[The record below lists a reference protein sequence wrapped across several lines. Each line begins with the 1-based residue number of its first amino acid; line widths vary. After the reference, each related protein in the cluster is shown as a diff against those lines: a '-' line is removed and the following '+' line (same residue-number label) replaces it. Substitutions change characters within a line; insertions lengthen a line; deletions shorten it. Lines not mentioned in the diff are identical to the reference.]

1 MSSKDLTEENIVTGV
16 INNNI
21 GYFIENYELAKD
33 NIFFMNY
40 FKEYINGELVEVD
53 NVIDNIINNFDIK
66 IIEICY
72 RYLEK
77 SNFHTFI
84 DSLTIIII
92 NPNNDYNNYTEML
105 SILDKLINNSIVFEF
120 YLNHDITDI
129 LDFIVNNNNINKSN
143 SESFKLFFKLLKHK
157 DSRPKIIEY
166 FDNKVEYYKQN
177 RELKNVLTIDDE
189 YISSYNQ
196 ILIFNTNLYII
207 LIELWGKGINKY
219 KLSKIN
225 YETNNFLSVSFF
237 QIHKLLEYILAN
249 NYNEKD
255 LRIKEL
261 DHIKKILIN
270 NNNNAG
276 LKHLKINV
284 EKILNILHSI
294 IKNKTMLVIIDN
306 FYENT
311 IYWINNNLSQ
321 TEESNAPDTIPPPHR
336 FKTTG
341 GQLCNIVKHV
351 PIVLNE
357 CNDILET
364 LYVFC
369 KNYRIELCS
378 SFTEFIINIF
388 NEKLTS
394 NPHTKINYMKLFNNS
409 LLDIVEQ
416 NNKTIAIPDFVN
428 YDKNISKITLSLLTL
443 YSGIKKSFNNDEIY
457 NMLYPMSILATIFN
471 LTIYTLEDYRYY
483 FNTNI
488 NINSKYFKELM
499 YDNLNNFQFIIDE
512 ILCGLNKISELETSV
527 TNSSA
532 ISNENSRIIDGEIKK
547 INNLNIYLNI
557 FSTFI
562 IKSSKYYSELI
573 LCDEIKYGF
582 NNIMITTLNKL
593 TSKNR
598 KQYKIMDTTNLDFH
612 PLDGLI
618 IIKSILLNLI
628 HKMSNETILVNIIS
642 ENDGYI
648 KNSILLLINIL
659 SKKDK
664 IKTMDYNYLNFLDTK
679 ITTKLDAIKALDIEI
694 PDELCDP
701 IMDTIIQN
709 PIMLPN
715 NIIIDYST
723 ISRHLL
729 TNETNPFN
737 REPLTHEILEEY
749 NQLQDVKIKID
760 AFKLKLKEF
769 NDKHKI

>member
-1 MSSKDLTEENIVTGV
+1 MSSKDLTEENILTGV

-21 GYFIENYELAKD
+21 SYFIENYEIAKD

-53 NVIDNIINNFDIK
+53 NVLDNIINNFDIK
-66 IIEICY
+66 VIEICY
-72 RYLEK
+72 RYLEE

-84 DSLTIIII
+84 DSLTTIII
-92 NPNNDYNNYTEML
+92 NPNNNFNNYTEML
-105 SILDKLINNSIVFEF
+105 SILDKLINNIDVFDV
-120 YLNHDITDI
+120 YLNIDIADI

-143 SESFKLFFKLLKHK
+143 SPSFKLFFKLLKHK
-157 DSRPKIIEY
+157 DMRPKIIEY

-177 RELKNVLTIDDE
+177 RELKNVLTIDEE
-189 YISSYNQ
+189 YVSTYNQ
-196 ILIFNTNLYII
+196 ELIFNTNLYII
-207 LIELWGKGINKY
+207 LIELWAKGINKY

-225 YETNNFLSVSFF
+225 SETTNFLSVSFF

-261 DHIKKILIN
+261 DHIKKLLVN

-276 LKHLKINV
+276 LKSIKINV
-284 EKILNILHSI
+284 EKILNILYSI

-311 IYWINNNLSQ
+311 IYWINNNLLQ
-321 TEESNAPDTIPPPHR
+321 TEESNVPDTIPPPHR
-336 FKTTG
+336 FKTIG
-341 GQLCNIVKHV
+341 GNLCSNAKHV

-409 LLDIVEQ
+409 LLDIVEH
-416 NNKTIAIPDFVN
+416 NKKTIAIPDFVN

-457 NMLYPMSILATIFN
+457 NILYPMSILSTIFN

-483 FNTNI
+483 FNTNV

-512 ILCGLNKISELETSV
+512 ILCGLNKISEIETS
-527 TNSSA
+527 SA
-532 ISNENSRIIDGEIKK
+532 TISNENHRIIDEEKKK
-547 INNLNIYLNI
+547 INNLNIYFNI

-562 IKSSKYYSELI
+562 IKSSKYYSEII
-573 LCDEIKYGF
+573 LCDEIKHGF
-582 NNIMITTLNKL
+582 NNILITTLNKL

-598 KQYKIMDTTNLDFH
+598 KQYKIVDTTNLNFH
-612 PLDGLI
+612 PIDGLI
-618 IIKSILLNLI
+618 IIKNILLNLI
-628 HKMSNETILVNIIS
+628 TKRPNETILVTIIS
-642 ENDGYI
+642 ENDGYA

-664 IKTMDYNYLNFLDTK
+664 IKTMDYNYLNCLDNS
-679 ITTKLDAIKALDIEI
+679 INNKLEVIKALDIEI

-701 IMDTIIQN
+701 IMDTLIQN

-737 REPLTHEILEEY
+737 RTPLTHEILEDY

-760 AFKLKLKEF
+760 EFKLKLKEF
-769 NDKHKI
+769 NDKHKHNI